1 MRKPFLLC
9 QANAHPNLQ
18 TATVRTPSPSPSDDD
33 GRHDP
38 DAGLDRQYLDP
49 NGARKRFE
57 HSTVDAQD
65 VNFSDRLDSN
75 RQSYKTKEKS
85 YQSEDESLS
94 RKLARLRSEA
104 EEIRLE
110 LEKRKEGTVNGY
122 EPETDV
128 NVEDGVLK
136 LSEMLDNLHKDSRH
150 ITSTKFTGKGAFSGQ
165 PRNAIP
171 SGLES
176 GKAYGPG
183 VTEHPM
189 PAEPPPGSATTAIAA
204 FADRLSSLE
213 SALGL
218 ASVPLTNEAT
228 SILPTL
234 ASLSTQITTLSA
246 TLASSSQGSTTSASS
261 TSRSLTSSS
270 IPHLDALANRL
281 RSLTNESDKL
291 AVSRKR
297 ALEAFHELQEIRMR
311 PAKYFNSTPA
321 PTGLAPE
328 HAASVFEDSS
338 AKIAALYATLPTIQ
352 DLQPLLPV
360 VLERLR
366 SLQVLHADAAGV
378 KGSMEDVEKQQATID
393 QEIERWRKG
402 LEGIEAKMVEYQ
414 KVMGKNTEVIGK
426 MVEDVEERLARLETQ

>member
-1 MRKPFLLC
+1 M
-9 QANAHPNLQ
+9 
-18 TATVRTPSPSPSDDD
+18 
-33 GRHDP
+33 
-38 DAGLDRQYLDP
+38 DAR
-49 NGARKRFE
+49 
-57 HSTVDAQD
+57 D
-65 VNFSDRLDSN
+65 VNFSDRLDGN

-85 YQSEDESLS
+85 YQSEGESLS
-94 RKLARLRSEA
+94 RKLARLKREA

-110 LEKRKEGTVNGY
+110 LEKRKEGTINGY

-150 ITSTKFTGKGAFSGQ
+150 ISGAKFTGIGTFSGL
-165 PRNAIP
+165 PHSPIS
-171 SGLES
+171 SGVDS
-176 GKAYGPG
+176 GEECGPG
-183 VTEHPM
+183 ETKSPA
-189 PAEPPPGSATTAIAA
+189 PAEPLPGPTTIAIAA

-218 ASVPLTNEAT
+218 ASVPSTNETT

-234 ASLSTQITTLSA
+234 ASLSTDITTLST
-246 TLASSSQGSTTSASS
+246 TLASSSQGSTSSASF

-270 IPHLDALANRL
+270 IPHLDALATRL
-281 RSLTNESDKL
+281 RSLTSESDKL

-311 PAKYFNSTPA
+311 PAKYFNSNPG
-321 PTGLAPE
+321 PSGLAPE

-378 KGSMEDVEKQQATID
+378 KGSMANVEQQQATIE

-402 LEGIEAKMVEYQ
+402 LEGVEAKMVEYQ
-414 KVMGKNTEVIGK
+414 KVMGKNAEVIGK